1 MATKSYF
8 TVDELCASDTAK
20 KYGIDNT
27 PNPTIIT
34 RLQRLI
40 NFLNPIREA
49 WGSAIKVTSGYRCEK
64 LNCLVGGSKTSSHTI
79 GYGVDLIPLNGKR
92 YQAFI
97 GDPSQF
103 YHRVKAGGYATD
115 PDYVAKLTNMYN
127 SSIFSAKQ
135 GGNIPSRI
143 DALVEKFNKQFNK

>member
-1 MATKSYF
+1 MTTKSYF
-8 TVDELCASDTAK
+8 TIDELCASDTAK

-64 LNCLVGGSKTSSHTI
+64 LNCFVGGSKTSSHLI
-79 GYGVDLIPLNGKR
+79 GYGVDLVPANGKMNEFKS
-92 YQAFI
+92 FI
-97 GDPSQF
+97 
-103 YHRVKAGGYATD
+103 R
-115 PDYVAKLTNMYN
+115 DYMKMQVFDQCIIEKSGKTEWIHIGLYNAKGQQRKM
-127 SSIFSAKQ
+127 IF
-135 GGNIPSRI
+135 NII
-143 DALVEKFNKQFNK
+143 K

>member
-1 MATKSYF
+1 MDTKSYF
-8 TVDELCASDTAK
+8 TIDELCASDTAK

-79 GYGVDLIPLNGKR
+79 GYGVDLIPLNGKMSEFKK
-92 YQAFI
+92 FI
-97 GDPSQF
+97 
-103 YHRVKAGGYATD
+103 V
-115 PDYVAKLTNMYN
+115 DYMKNKMFDQCIIEKSGKTEWIHIGLYN
-127 SSIFSAKQ
+127 LKGQQRRMIF
-135 GGNIPSRI
+135 NII
-143 DALVEKFNKQFNK
+143 K